1 MTKLFVNGCSITLGA
16 ELGEELKYFDEGHK
30 EGYMAVDHDYRNTHR
45 WSTLVAERFGM
56 EAINI
61 ARGSGS
67 NWRTWR
73 STVDFFDSRPDWSGN
88 AIIQLTGFE
97 RFQLP
102 LNEHFIDKINLSHE
116 HYPQLTEDFNKW
128 AIGGAY
134 SVEHDH
140 VNPLEEFSHWNKGSL
155 DRIQPDWR
163 EPDHFAPQQNS
174 MRHIYKD
181 LHSDVM
187 ANKNFMS
194 PLWTLMDCMRLTQT
208 MIYYFRA
215 RNIKCLVWDAMSNI
229 RSIVDMSQAL
239 RWVEQH
245 ETVSETVDDMYK
257 DNNMKWIVILFN
269 DPQKW
274 IEMPRK
280 THERYFGML
289 REAGMYERFYNKW
302 NSLKSM
308 PELSKHDYSDMFVNP
323 KHPKFIGSKPG
334 GHPDEAAHKAI
345 ADLLIEEMTL
355 TRMV

>member
-1 MTKLFVNGCSITLGA
+1 M
-16 ELGEELKYFDEGHK
+16 
-30 EGYMAVDHDYRNTHR
+30 
-45 WSTLVAERFGM
+45 
-56 EAINI
+56 
-61 ARGSGS
+61 
-67 NWRTWR
+67 
-73 STVDFFDSRPDWSGN
+73 
-88 AIIQLTGFE
+88 
-97 RFQLP
+97 
-102 LNEHFIDKINLSHE
+102 
-116 HYPQLTEDFNKW
+116 
-128 AIGGAY
+128 
-134 SVEHDH
+134 
-140 VNPLEEFSHWNKGSL
+140 NPLEEFSHWNKGSL

-257 DNNMKWIVILFN
+257 DNNMRWIVILFN

-334 GHPDEAAHKAI
+334 GHPDEASHKAI

>member
-1 MTKLFVNGCSITLGA
+1 
-16 ELGEELKYFDEGHK
+16 
-30 EGYMAVDHDYRNTHR
+30 
-45 WSTLVAERFGM
+45 
-56 EAINI
+56 
-61 ARGSGS
+61 
-67 NWRTWR
+67 
-73 STVDFFDSRPDWSGN
+73 
-88 AIIQLTGFE
+88 
-97 RFQLP
+97 
-102 LNEHFIDKINLSHE
+102 
-116 HYPQLTEDFNKW
+116 
-128 AIGGAY
+128 
-134 SVEHDH
+134 
-140 VNPLEEFSHWNKGSL
+140 
-155 DRIQPDWR
+155 
-163 EPDHFAPQQNS
+163 
-174 MRHIYKD
+174 
-181 LHSDVM
+181 
-187 ANKNFMS
+187 
-194 PLWTLMDCMRLTQT
+194 MDCMRLTQT

-257 DNNMKWIVILFN
+257 DNNMRWIVILFN

-334 GHPDEAAHKAI
+334 GHPDEASHKAI